1 MSQLLQ
7 TLIPYL
13 FPLVLA
19 GCLAGF
25 IAGLFG
31 IGGGL
36 VIVPTLFFLFQ
47 NMGIEKELAMTLAV
61 STSLASIIPTAI
73 SSSFSHYKLNNIDW
87 LLVKRWSPALIIGVL
102 LGAYTVTVVN
112 GRFLIFF
119 FGSFLIFMACR
130 TWIFS
135 HDGSEKQMPHLSLQA
150 ITSLFVGLSASM
162 AGVGGGALSVPL
174 MRWMG
179 VNVHRAIGSSAV
191 LGLVVALV
199 ACLVI
204 LLFGKSII
212 DSPTGTYGLF
222 FVPALILLMPFC
234 VGFAPVGARLGKRL
248 APQLLSRL
256 FAVALLLM
264 GGRMI
269 FSGYTY

>member
-7 TLIPYL
+7 ALIPYL

-87 LLVKRWSPALIIGVL
+87 LLVKRWSPALILGVL
-102 LGAYTVTVVN
+102 LGAFTVTVVN

-135 HDGSEKQMPHLSLQA
+135 HDHSEKQLPHYALQA
-150 ITSLFVGLSASM
+150 IASLFVGLSASM

-179 VNVHRAIGSSAV
+179 VKVHRAIGSSAV
-191 LGLVVALV
+191 LGLVVAVV

-212 DSPTGTYGLF
+212 ESPAGTYGLF

-234 VGFAPVGARLGKRL
+234 VGFAPVGARFGKRL
-248 APQLLSRL
+248 EPQLLSRL
-256 FAVALLLM
+256 FAIALLLM
-264 GGRMI
+264 GVRMI